1 MECNICAEKITSQK
15 RKNINCEYCDFSACK
30 ECWEKWL
37 ISESTP
43 HCMKTECTR
52 VWTNKFLSLNFT
64 NKFIT
69 KDFKKHKE
77 DVLFDKERA
86 LLPATQ
92 PIVENIIESEHIQ
105 DEINN
110 LHRVVNETWHKIRTL
125 RDKQND
131 LLNKNSNRPKAKF
144 IKACPSDN
152 CRGFLS
158 SQWKCGICENFFC
171 PDCHVN
177 KGPHRDVEH
186 TCDPDTKATIQL
198 LSNDTKSCPNCGF
211 GIFKID
217 GCDQMW
223 CTECHTAF
231 NWRTGNIERSVHNP
245 HYYEWMRR
253 TGAQIPRNHNEIE
266 CGREIDHMI
275 VRTVDILLNANI
287 SIKPLRLFVSEN
299 CRQIIHYRFVELPRF
314 QTNHV
319 ENNQDLRVKYLRNQI
334 SEEEFKF
341 ILQKNNKK
349 TEKYREI
356 YNIYIL
362 YVNTVTDIIY
372 RFYNV
377 ISTNNFTQQADENSR
392 VELKTILKE
401 ISTIIKYCNE
411 CLEQVSK
418 TYNSTLIQ
426 IPNHRRHLKDQ
437 YLNQVYNTL

>member
-43 HCMKTECTR
+43 HCMKTGCTR

-105 DEINN
+105 DEIND
-110 LHRVVNETWHKIRTL
+110 LHRTVNETWHKIRTL
-125 RDKQND
+125 RNKQND
-131 LLNKNSNRPKAKF
+131 LLNKNSNKPKAKF

-198 LSNDTKSCPNCGF
+198 LSNDTN
-211 GIFKID
+211 
-217 GCDQMW
+217 
-223 CTECHTAF
+223 
-231 NWRTGNIERSVHNP
+231 
-245 HYYEWMRR
+245 
-253 TGAQIPRNHNEIE
+253 
-266 CGREIDHMI
+266 
-275 VRTVDILLNANI
+275 L
-287 SIKPLRLFVSEN
+287 
-299 CRQIIHYRFVELPRF
+299 
-314 QTNHV
+314 
-319 ENNQDLRVKYLRNQI
+319 
-334 SEEEFKF
+334 
-341 ILQKNNKK
+341 
-349 TEKYREI
+349 
-356 YNIYIL
+356 
-362 YVNTVTDIIY
+362 
-372 RFYNV
+372 
-377 ISTNNFTQQADENSR
+377 
-392 VELKTILKE
+392 
-401 ISTIIKYCNE
+401 
-411 CLEQVSK
+411 
-418 TYNSTLIQ
+418 
-426 IPNHRRHLKDQ
+426 
-437 YLNQVYNTL
+437 

>member
-37 ISESTP
+37 ISETEP
-43 HCMKTECTR
+43 HCMNSGCTR
-52 VWTNKFLSLNFT
+52 VWTNKFLSNNFT
-64 NKFIT
+64 NKFIA
-69 KDFKKHKE
+69 KDLKKHKE
-77 DVLFDKERA
+77 EVLFDKERA

-92 PIVENIIESEHIQ
+92 PIVENIIQSEHIQ
-105 DEINN
+105 DEIND
-110 LHRVVNETWHKIRTL
+110 LHRTVNETWRKIRNL

-171 PDCHVN
+171 PDCHFN
-177 KGPHRDVEH
+177 KGHNRDVEH
-186 TCDPDTKATIQL
+186 TCHPDTKATIQL

-231 NWRTGNIERSVHNP
+231 NWRTGNVERTIHNP

-253 TGAQIPRNHNEIE
+253 TGGEIPRNHNEIE
-266 CGREIDHMI
+266 CGREIDHSI
-275 VRTVDILLNANI
+275 SRAIDILLSANVNI
-287 SIKPLRLFVSEN
+287 RPLKLFVSEN

-314 QTNHV
+314 QTDHYG
-319 ENNQDLRVKYLRNQI
+319 NNQDLRVKFLRNQI
-334 SEEEFKF
+334 SEADFKF

-349 TEKYREI
+349 IEKYREI
-356 YNIYIL
+356 YNIFIL

-372 RFYNV
+372 RFYSV
-377 ISTNNFTQQADENSR
+377 ISVNNYTQQADENSR
-392 VELKTILKE
+392 VELKIILKE

-426 IPNHRRHLKDQ
+426 IPNYRKHLKDQ
-437 YLNQVYNTL
+437 YLNQIYNTL